1 MFTETL
7 WSLSEEPEKGSG
19 WIYTSCCAR
28 PLLVTFQPCSGQ
40 STGHAGTHFANHTVW
55 DCRLLTSAH
64 PWPSALSASGSWH
77 CSDSCSSFRF
87 KQSKFTG
94 GLYLPLTPSYA
105 ITLMFLFRLF
115 IYLFILN
122 ETSDWGFKSN
132 WAGSSFWSFIT
143 ILNFME
149 NSQSLRHT
157 SI

>member
-1 MFTETL
+1 M
-7 WSLSEEPEKGSG
+7 
-19 WIYTSCCAR
+19 
-28 PLLVTFQPCSGQ
+28 VTFQPCSGQ

-122 ETSDWGFKSN
+122 EEWDGVISSVITESSRSSWPLSVRVLWCFIWSSTVTERGVGLLLYSKENVTTTTKSVR
-132 WAGSSFWSFIT
+132 
-143 ILNFME
+143 L
-149 NSQSLRHT
+149 Q
-157 SI
+157 